1 MASES
6 QLLENIVDKTCS
18 QEDQSLQRE
27 YIELLSEKE
36 KKAILIAAS
45 HLGMSFQLK
54 KSVAFLKW
62 KKSKIQ

>member
-1 MASES
+1 MESES
-6 QLLENIVDKTCS
+6 QLLENLVDKTCS

-27 YIELLSEKE
+27 YIESLSEKE

-62 KKSKIQ
+62 KNTKNQ

>member
-1 MASES
+1 METES
-6 QLLENIVDKTCS
+6 QLLENLVDKTCS
-18 QEDQSLQRE
+18 QQDQSQQKE
-27 YIELLSEKE
+27 YIESLSEKE

-62 KKSKIQ
+62 KTSKNQ

>member
-1 MASES
+1 MASEP
-6 QLLENIVDKTCS
+6 QLLENLVDKTCS
-18 QEDQSLQRE
+18 QEDQSLQKE

-54 KSVAFLKW
+54 KSVAFLEW